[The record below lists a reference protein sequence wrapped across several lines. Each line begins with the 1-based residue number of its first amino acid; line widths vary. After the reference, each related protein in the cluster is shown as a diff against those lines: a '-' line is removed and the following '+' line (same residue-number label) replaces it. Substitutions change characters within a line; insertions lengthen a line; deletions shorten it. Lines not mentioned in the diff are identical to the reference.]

1 MAARVYTGYRINAQ
15 EPTANSFIRSQKMSI
30 VSLAET
36 VEMARVVSTNIMIN
50 QVRINQINQVRINLL
65 F

>member
-1 MAARVYTGYRINAQ
+1 MAARVNTGYRINAQ

-50 QVRINQINQVRINLL
+50 QVRINLL